1 MIVGSKSKSNAI
13 AEEPAPELDDAALRQ
28 AIEMLFFAYR
38 DFIAEPDAM
47 LVRHGLGRAHH
58 RAIYFI
64 GRYPGIT
71 MKELLGI
78 LKITKQSLN
87 RVLAGLFKDGYADQ
101 TTSDQDRRRRL
112 IKLTEKGRELERQL
126 TENQRI
132 RIARAYRDAGAD
144 AVAGFRTIMLGI
156 MSNDEDCHRFETHEE
171 G

>member
-1 MIVGSKSKSNAI
+1 VGRKSKSRPI
-13 AEEPAPELDDAALRQ
+13 AENSDADLDDAELRQ

-87 RVLAGLFKDGYADQ
+87 RVLAELFTDGYADQ
-101 TTSDQDRRRRL
+101 TTSAQDRRRRL

-144 AVAGFRTIMLGI
+144 AVAGFRNIMLGI
-156 MSNDEDCHRFETHEE
+156 MSDEVDRQRFEPHEDD
-171 G
+171 